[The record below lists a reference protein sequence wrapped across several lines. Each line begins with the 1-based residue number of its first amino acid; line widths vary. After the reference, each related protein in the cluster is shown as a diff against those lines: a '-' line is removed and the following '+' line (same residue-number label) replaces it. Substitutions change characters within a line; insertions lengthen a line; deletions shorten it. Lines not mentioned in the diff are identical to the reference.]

1 MAQKDGRRRFLQVIL
16 DLNRESGAPLERTE
30 AQPLSSALA
39 LLRSW
44 QVDRLARTY
53 ADFLADECYHSACGF
68 FLSDIYGARD
78 FSQRDRDFEHLYDLL
93 SRFLPDVMLR
103 LLREAIL
110 LNRMTN
116 DLDRKL
122 LHVLEGKFGMDNALT
137 PESYAAA
144 YRQCNNYAE
153 RLEQIERV
161 VAIVREIGAGA
172 QLRLVGPTLRL
183 LRVPAYRLGWFDL
196 YDFLER
202 GYQAFLPMKEVEP
215 FAQAID
221 QRERRILD
229 RIYAGEPEPFNI
241 AV

>member
-1 MAQKDGRRRFLQVIL
+1 MAQKDGKRKFLRVIFDL
-16 DLNRESGAPLERTE
+16 DRESGAPPERTE
-30 AQPLSSALA
+30 AQPLDSALA
-39 LLRSW
+39 WLRSW

-53 ADFLADECYHSACGF
+53 ADFLADERYHSACSF

-103 LLREAIL
+103 LLQEAIL

-122 LHVLEGKFGMDNALT
+122 LHVLEDQFGMENALT

-144 YRQCNNYAE
+144 YRQCNNYVE
-153 RLEQIERV
+153 RLEQIERL

-172 QLRLVGPTLRL
+172 RLRLVGPTLRM
-183 LRVPAYRLGWFDL
+183 LRVPAHRLGWFDL
-196 YDFLER
+196 YDFLGR

-229 RIYAGEPEPFNI
+229 RIYAGDPEPFI
-241 AV
+241 SSY